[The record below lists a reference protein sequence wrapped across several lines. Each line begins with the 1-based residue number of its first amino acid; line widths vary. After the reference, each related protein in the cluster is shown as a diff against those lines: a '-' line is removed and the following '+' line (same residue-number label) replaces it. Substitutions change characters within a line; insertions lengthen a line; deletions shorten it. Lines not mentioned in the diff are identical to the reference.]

1 MVSEIQP
8 LPADVIDLIAAG
20 EVIDSVAAVIRELVE
35 NSLDAG
41 ASRIAIAL
49 EPELWQIQ
57 VTDNGCGMLLED
69 LRVCALPHRTSKIKC
84 QQDLWHITSLGFR
97 GEALHSIAQVA
108 DLTVC
113 SRSQCRV
120 DTGWKVT
127 YQAAQLTQES
137 VMAIATGTI
146 VTVSNLFARI
156 PVRRRALPTFPQQL
170 KTIQRLIQH
179 LALCHPQVTWQV
191 KQNNSSWFKISPG
204 KDARDLLPQFLR
216 RVNRHDLE
224 YLKVEVATPKAK
236 QELAKS
242 VATHGFQSFKS
253 STSDASYCVG
263 IAPSALMKEKSD
275 AKGRPLPPEA
285 SASFATVS
293 LPPEDLV
300 PEFKTKLQSQIELVI
315 GLPDRCHRHRGDWI
329 KVAVNNRLV
338 RSPELEQTILQSM
351 AKTLPRDRF
360 PVCLLHLHICPSQ
373 IDWNR
378 HPAKTEIYLH
388 SLEYWQAQVSQAIER
403 ALRLEPINLPTAV
416 EDRRLGKML
425 RVAEASAKKYH
436 LDREL
441 AKVETTTPT
450 SQINSLKLKA
460 VAQANKTYIV
470 AEHASGVWLVEQHI
484 AHERVLYEQ
493 LQQCWE
499 LVPLKTS
506 ITLEYLKPRQL
517 EQLQKL
523 EIEVELFGENIW
535 AVRNAPKILV
545 EREDCADAL
554 IELSWGGDLRSAQV
568 ATACRSAIRNGTK
581 LSLEEMQNL
590 LNLWQAT
597 RNPRTCPHGRP
608 IYLSL
613 EESSLSR
620 FFRRHW
626 VIGKSHG
633 I

>member
-1 MVSEIQP
+1 MSEIQA

-41 ASRIAIAL
+41 ASRITIAVD
-49 EPELWQIQ
+49 PELWQIQ
-57 VTDNGCGMLLED
+57 VTDNGRGMLLED
-69 LRVCALPHRTSKIKC
+69 LRVCALPHSTSKIRLQK
-84 QQDLWHITSLGFR
+84 DLWHITSLGFR
-97 GEALHSIAQVA
+97 GEALHSITQVA
-108 DLTVC
+108 DLIVC
-113 SRSQCRV
+113 SRAINQP

-127 YQAAQLTQES
+127 YQEGQLTQES
-137 VMAIATGTI
+137 VIAIATGTI
-146 VTVSNLFARI
+146 VTVSNLFAKI
-156 PVRRRALPTFPQQL
+156 PVRRRALPPVRQQL
-170 KTIQRLIQH
+170 KTIQKLIQH
-179 LALCHPQVTWQV
+179 LALCHPQVTWQIRQ
-191 KQNNSSWFKISPG
+191 QNTSWFNISPG
-204 KDARDLLPQFLR
+204 STARDLLPQFLR
-216 RVNRHDLE
+216 RVNRTDLQ
-224 YLKVEVATPKAK
+224 YLKVKVATPVLEK
-236 QELAKS
+236 L
-242 VATHGFQSFKS
+242 VKS
-253 STSDASYCVG
+253 S
-263 IAPSALMKEKSD
+263 L
-275 AKGRPLPPEA
+275 
-285 SASFATVS
+285 TVS
-293 LPPEDLV
+293 DPSSQPE
-300 PEFKTKLQSQIELVI
+300 PELQSQIELVI

-338 RSPELEQTILQSM
+338 RLPELEQTIVGCL

-360 PVCLLHLHICPSQ
+360 PVCMLHLHTCPSQ

-378 HPAKTEIYLH
+378 HPAKSEIYLH
-388 SLEYWQAQVSQAIER
+388 ALEYWKNEATQAIDR
-403 ALRLEPINLPTAV
+403 ALRLDTMNLPVAV
-416 EDRRLGKML
+416 GNRRLGKIL
-425 RVAEASAKKYH
+425 RVAEASSKKYH

-441 AKVETTTPT
+441 AKIETP
-450 SQINSLKLKA
+450 SPVLPINSLKLKA

-506 ITLEYLKPRQL
+506 ITLEYLKPRQV

-523 EIEVELFGENIW
+523 EIEIELFGENIW

-545 EREDCADAL
+545 DRDDCADAL

-568 ATACRSAIRNGTK
+568 ATACRSAIRNGTE
-581 LSLEEMQNL
+581 LNLEEMQNL
-590 LNLWQAT
+590 LDLWQTT

>member
-1 MVSEIQP
+1 MESEIQA

-41 ASRIAIAL
+41 ASRITIAL

-57 VTDNGCGMLLED
+57 VTDNGRGMLLED
-69 LRVCALPHRTSKIKC
+69 LRACALPHSTSKIRC

-108 DLTVC
+108 DMTVC
-113 SRSQCRV
+113 SRSQQIE

-137 VMAIATGTI
+137 VVAIAPGTI

-156 PVRRRALPTFPQQL
+156 PVRRRALPPFPQQL

-179 LALCHPQVTWQV
+179 LALCHPQVTWRV
-191 KQNNSSWFKISPG
+191 KQKNTSWFNISPG
-204 KDARDLLPQFLR
+204 NTAKDILPQFLR
-216 RVNRHDLE
+216 RVNLTDLE
-224 YLKVEVATPKAK
+224 YLKVEVATPIVKP
-236 QELAKS
+236 EL
-242 VATHGFQSFKS
+242 VES
-253 STSDASYCVG
+253 SLAPASYTVKGCRG
-263 IAPSALMKEKSD
+263 QPSAISYQIEPSI
-275 AKGRPLPPEA
+275 PEA
-285 SASFATVS
+285 ARQ
-293 LPPEDLV
+293 
-300 PEFKTKLQSQIELVI
+300 LQSEVELVI

-388 SLEYWQAQVSQAIER
+388 SLDYWQAQISQAIDQV
-403 ALRLEPINLPTAV
+403 LRLDPINLPVAV
-416 EDRRLGKML
+416 GDRRLGKML
-425 RVAEASAKKYH
+425 RVAEASSKQYH

-441 AKVETTTPT
+441 AKIETTTPT
-450 SQINSLKLKA
+450 SQINSLQLKA

-470 AEHASGVWLVEQHI
+470 AEHASGIWLVEQHI

-517 EQLQKL
+517 EQLEKL

-545 EREDCADAL
+545 EREDCTDAL

-568 ATACRSAIRNGTK
+568 ATACRSAIRNGTT
-581 LSLEEMQNL
+581 LSLEQMQNL